1 MPFDLIAFDA
11 DDTLWVNEP
20 LYREA
25 EQELERMLAPFLS
38 ETTLTRRLYE
48 QERKNLDLFGYG
60 AKSFMLSMIET
71 AIELSGGRITGA
83 EIQRII
89 DTGKAM
95 LRKPV
100 RLLPHVAPTLRRLS
114 ERHRLMVLTKG
125 DLFDQESKLA
135 RSGLAPYFAHV
146 EIVSE
151 KNPSVYRRIL
161 DRHGVAPERFLMVGN
176 SLKSDV
182 LPVIETGGRAVHIP
196 YHTTWIHE
204 HVDDVTPYRDAFT
217 TLEHIGEVPGF
228 LDRMRAALR

>member
-1 MPFDLIAFDA
+1 MPFHLIAFDA

-20 LYREA
+20 LYRAA
-25 EQELERMLAPFLS
+25 EEELERLLAPFLGDAV
-38 ETTLTRRLYE
+38 LTKRLYE
-48 QERKNLDLFGYG
+48 RERHNLALFGYG
-60 AKSFMLSMIET
+60 AKAFMLSMIET

-95 LRKPV
+95 LQTPI
-100 RLLPHVAPTLRRLS
+100 RLLPHVEPTLRRLS

-125 DLFDQESKLA
+125 DLFDQESKIA
-135 RSGLAPYFAHV
+135 RSGLSRYFAHV

-151 KNPSVYRRIL
+151 KNPDVYRNLL
-161 DRHGVAPERFLMVGN
+161 DKYEVEPSRFLMVGN

-182 LPVIETGGRAVHIP
+182 LPVVETGGHAVHIP

-204 HVDDVTPYRDAFT
+204 HVDDVTPFRDAYT
-217 TLEHIGEVPGF
+217 TLRHIGEVPAY
-228 LDRMRAALR
+228 LDRMRDLLR

>member
-1 MPFDLIAFDA
+1 MPFHLIAFDA

-20 LYREA
+20 LYRAA
-25 EQELERMLAPFLS
+25 EEELERLLAPFLGDAV
-38 ETTLTRRLYE
+38 LTKRLYE
-48 QERKNLDLFGYG
+48 RERHNLALFGYG
-60 AKSFMLSMIET
+60 AKAFMLSMIET

-95 LRKPV
+95 LQTPI
-100 RLLPHVAPTLRRLS
+100 RLLPHVEPTLRRLS

-125 DLFDQESKLA
+125 DLFDQESKIA
-135 RSGLAPYFAHV
+135 RSGLSRYFAHV

-151 KNPSVYRRIL
+151 KNPDVYRNLL
-161 DRHGVAPERFLMVGN
+161 DKYEVEPSRFLMVGN

-182 LPVIETGGRAVHIP
+182 LPVVETGGHAVHIP

-204 HVDDVTPYRDAFT
+204 HVDDVTPFRDAYT
-217 TLEHIGEVPGF
+217 TLRHIGEVPAY
-228 LDRMRAALR
+228 LDRMRDVLR